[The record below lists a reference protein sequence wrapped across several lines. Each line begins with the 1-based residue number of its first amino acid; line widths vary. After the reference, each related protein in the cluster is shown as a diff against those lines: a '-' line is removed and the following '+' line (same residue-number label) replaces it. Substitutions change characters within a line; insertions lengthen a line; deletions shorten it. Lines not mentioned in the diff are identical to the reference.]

1 MKVGIINTS
10 TSTTDYLD
18 HNYDFKTA
26 RMRILMEGKEYV
38 DYVDL
43 TAPEFFKM
51 IREDHSITPTTSTPN
66 IIDFQD
72 AMKEL
77 EDEGCTDILVLT
89 ISSGLSNAFS
99 VAHSAAEDYEGNAR
113 VVCFDTKVA
122 AIQEAMF
129 TLEACEQR
137 DMGKSLDEIIE
148 HLEYVRDHNEIL
160 FVVDSLRQLIRN
172 GRLSGAAGFVGNIL
186 KIKPFLHVNKEGN
199 IVTVDKVRTSKKA
212 LQRMVDYFFEQV
224 KDLDDFVI
232 TLITSDY
239 PEGEEF
245 VKSQV
250 LAKYPDKKWHSCSL
264 TPVIGCHTAEGVV
277 GLGYY
282 QK

>member
-10 TSTTDYLD
+10 TSTSDYLD

-38 DYVDL
+38 DFVDI
-43 TAPEFFKM
+43 TAPEFFSK
-51 IREDHSITPTTSTPN
+51 IRNDHSITPTTSTPN

-72 AMKEL
+72 LMAEL
-77 EDEGCTDILVLT
+77 EAEGCTDILVLT
-89 ISSGLSNAFS
+89 ISSGLSNAFA
-99 VAHSAAEDYEGNAR
+99 VASSAAADYEGNAR
-113 VVCFDTKVA
+113 VVAFDTKSA

-129 TLEACEQR
+129 TLKACELR
-137 DMGKSLDEIIE
+137 DAGKSLDEIIE
-148 HLEYVRDHNEIL
+148 GLEYLRDNNEIT

-172 GRLSGAAGFVGNIL
+172 GRLSNAAGFVGNIL
-186 KIKPFLHVNKEGN
+186 KIKPFLHVNKDGN

-212 LQRMVDYFFEQV
+212 LKAMVDYFFEKVEQF
-224 KDLDDFVI
+224 DDFEI
-232 TLITSDY
+232 TFITSDY

-245 VKSQV
+245 VKQAV
-250 LAKYPDKKWHSCSL
+250 LEKYPNKKYYSCSL

-277 GLGYY
+277 GLGYI
-282 QK
+282 KK